1 LDTEKLINDVVE
13 SIMKKLGNGN
23 TQSSLIN
30 PGSDS
35 KNAGGRLKMA
45 ETRSSERKIV
55 CSISVKHVH
64 LCREHLDILYGKGYE
79 PVILKELY
87 QPGNYAYKE
96 TVTVVGPKLNALQNV
111 RILGPLRSKSQV
123 ELAKTD
129 CIILGIDAPVRP
141 SGKLENSNPCV
152 LIGPKGAVYLNEG
165 VIRANRHIH
174 LSQEDADYYAIKDN
188 DEVDV
193 RVPGPKG
200 LTFNNVQVRVSKDF
214 LTEMHIDTDDGNAA
228 DVVNG
233 TLAEIVNASCV
244 SPIGPATLA
253 DLNKIPPSIPDNSI
267 SGEITDPNTLKNMD
281 RIMELQGSF
290 KAPDTSYSGLNNVGT
305 AKTTKTV
312 ITVAD
317 LESYKISGINLS
329 ANVILSPLA
338 KDEAIARGIRIN
350 G

>member
-1 LDTEKLINDVVE
+1 MDTEKLIQDVVK
-13 SIMKKLGNGN
+13 SVLQKL
-23 TQSSLIN
+23 SSGTVPDSSKNIN
-30 PGSDS
+30 SDS
-35 KNAGGRLKMA
+35 KAASGKLKKAEAGSAGK
-45 ETRSSERKIV
+45 KVV

-79 PVILKELY
+79 PAILKELY

-111 RILGPLRSKSQV
+111 RILGPLRSQSQV

-141 SGKLENSNPCV
+141 SGKLEGTTSCV
-152 LIGPKGAVYLNEG
+152 LIGPKGAVFLNEG
-165 VIRANRHIH
+165 VIRANRHLH
-174 LSQEDADYYAIKDN
+174 LSMEDANYFGIKDN

-200 LTFNNVQVRVSKDF
+200 LTFNNVQVRASKDF
-214 LTEMHIDTDDGNAA
+214 VTEMHIDTDDGNAA
-228 DVVNG
+228 DVANG
-233 TLAEIVNASCV
+233 TLVEIVNASCV

-253 DLNKIPPSIPDNSI
+253 DLNKIPPSIPDSSI
-267 SGEITDPNTLKNMD
+267 SGEITDPNILKNMN
-281 RIMELQGSF
+281 IAMEIQDISKSQNKGGPGS
-290 KAPDTSYSGLNNVGT
+290 GNIGT
-305 AKTTKTV
+305 AKTKKTV

-317 LESYKISGINLS
+317 LGDYKVSGINLS
-329 ANVILSPLA
+329 SGIILSPLA
-338 KDEAIARGIRIN
+338 KDEAIAMGIKII